1 MKKITLKKA
10 VQNLIL
16 FLASILFVLNYTACS
31 KPMNACFTYSP
42 ITTLTTSTDIVFNV
56 SCSEN
61 ASSYRWTFGDGTIDT
76 TTTSLTI
83 SHKYNTAGT
92 YTVTLNV
99 ERKDGVSIKKG
110 KPTQEQT
117 ITVQ

>member
-1 MKKITLKKA
+1 MITLKKTIQTLT
-10 VQNLIL
+10 VI
-16 FLASILFVLNYTACS
+16 LASTLSSSFFTACS
-31 KPMNACFTYSP
+31 KPMNACYTYSP
-42 ITTLTTSTDIVFNV
+42 ATAITTSTNIVFNV

-76 TTTSLTI
+76 TNTSLTI

-92 YTVTLNV
+92 YIVTLNA